1 MSSRNRNLSAQ
12 ERNQARVLSRA
23 LHAVRESFHDGEQKV
38 ERLLLVAMRVL
49 EAEPAVME
57 YCRLVDWDS
66 LENLPQAHR
75 PNALLAIAA
84 RAGMT
89 RLIDNTLL

>member
-1 MSSRNRNLSAQ
+1 
-12 ERNQARVLSRA
+12 
-23 LHAVRESFHDGEQKV
+23 
-38 ERLLLVAMRVL
+38 MRVL
-49 EAEPAVME
+49 EPEPAVMVE
-57 YCRLVDWDS
+57 YCRLVGWDS

-75 PNALLAIAA
+75 PNTLLAIAA